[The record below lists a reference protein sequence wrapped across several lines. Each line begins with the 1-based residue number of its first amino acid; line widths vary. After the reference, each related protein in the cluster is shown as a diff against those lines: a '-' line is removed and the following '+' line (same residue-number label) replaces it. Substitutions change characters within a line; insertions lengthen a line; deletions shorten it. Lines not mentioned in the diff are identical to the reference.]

1 MLSIRGYYMKRM
13 VAFCGIT
20 CTDCKAFV
28 ATHENDDAKRKQVAD
43 EWKMKP
49 EEVNCIGCTNP
60 NGLHIDYWKTCPI
73 KNCGTE
79 KGVENCAS
87 CVDYS
92 CEKLEKIS
100 PNAKETLEN
109 LRDQRV

>member
-1 MLSIRGYYMKRM
+1 MKRM

-43 EWKMKP
+43 EWKLKP
-49 EEVNCIGCTNP
+49 EEVNCIGCTDP
-60 NGLHIDYWKTCPI
+60 NGLRIDYWKTCPI
-73 KNCGTE
+73 RNCGTE
-79 KGVENCAS
+79 REVENCAS

-92 CEKLEKIS
+92 CEKLEKFQEKS
-100 PNAKETLEN
+100 PKAKETLEN
-109 LRDQRV
+109 LRGADSEKK